1 MEEELKSK
9 EYVTVCS
16 ETYIVMLRNFI
27 TSNIINTLLE
37 QRRNYG
43 IPYSFD
49 DNMDLSPDSLGW

>member
-43 IPYSFD
+43 IPDSFD